1 MLFRPT
7 KKNQKFQY
15 QPSFYDEKKDQEA
28 ESRKNISFRSN
39 KQAMRGKKSW
49 ISLFILIILI
59 TVLMINLNKIRT
71 KTPNNI
77 ELKNMEVV
85 K

>member
-7 KKNQKFQY
+7 KKNRNFQY
-15 QPSFYDEKKDQEA
+15 QPSFYNEKKDQET
-28 ESRKNISFRSN
+28 ESRKKISFRQN
-39 KQAMRGKKSW
+39 KQTLRNKKSW

-59 TVLMINLNKIRT
+59 TVLMINLNKMRT
-71 KTPNNI
+71 KTPDSI

>member
-7 KKNQKFQY
+7 KKNRKFLY

-28 ESRKNISFRSN
+28 ESRKKISFRQN
-39 KQAMRGKKSW
+39 RETMRGKKSW

-59 TVLMINLNKIRT
+59 TVLMINLNKMRT
-71 KTPNNI
+71 KTPDNI